1 MTIWYLLDLKEYF
14 FLRNQFETLISKTRL
29 SPSDQ
34 CWETEKWF
42 FNDLHITMLCITEV
56 LPAKLVNLNFEIL
69 SSSIAE
75 KSRRCLKLCLNMSKW
90 WMLTNGFGSRQIH
103 FFCIFLHIFFFSQL
117 LLSFFLGFS
126 IWLGMPKTSN
136 QLSPSQSILIDFE
149 CHSSWQFHF
158 SKLSQSSDS

>member
-42 FNDLHITMLCITEV
+42 FNDLHITMLCITEET
-56 LPAKLVNLNFEIL
+56 AKLVNLNFEIL

-117 LLSFFLGFS
+117 LLSFGVLDLIGNAS
-126 IWLGMPKTSN
+126 KTSN

>member
-1 MTIWYLLDLKEYF
+1 MTIWYLLGLKEYF
-14 FLRNQFETLISKTRL
+14 FRRNQFKALISKTRL

-103 FFCIFLHIFFFSQL
+103 FFCIFLHIFFSASSQ
-117 LLSFFLGFS
+117 FLFGVLNLIGNAS
-126 IWLGMPKTSN
+126 KTSN